1 MFDDLR
7 AQANATDFEEDKDEL
22 EPGGFRE
29 EAPRRRGHFLGMT
42 PPQRFVLS
50 VMLLL
55 MTCIFGVL
63 FLLVFDRLWIPF
75 L

>member
-7 AQANATDFEEDKDEL
+7 QQADDTSFEEEQDAYSYQDKARK
-22 EPGGFRE
+22 PKRT
-29 EAPRRRGHFLGMT
+29 FLGMT
-42 PPQRFVLS
+42 PPQRFVLA

-55 MTCIFGVL
+55 MTCLLSAFC
-63 FLLVFDRLWIPF
+63 LLVTDKIYIPG